1 MAFGPRDP
9 VGCLHRLT
17 VQDGCNGNVTAT
29 IGSGKV
35 ATDLSIIG
43 EGFSM
48 SVEVNQLFDHA
59 P

>member
-1 MAFGPRDP
+1 M
-9 VGCLHRLT
+9 

-35 ATDLSIIG
+35 VTDLNIIG

-48 SVEVNQLFDHA
+48 SVEVDQLFDHA
-59 P
+59 R